1 MTQPPDGLTR
11 ADFVRAVDEAICAR
25 RTHKVLGGA
34 GPEPQIFAAALRDAL
49 AVAGMAPFHF
59 ARSEEIPEPWRL
71 RAFVGAGLARVRSE
85 LDAAE
90 VLYAKLPAIFAG
102 AGALV
107 QATWLP
113 EGRPERDGEHLAAA
127 SAAVQ
132 NLLLAMHAR
141 GYASYWCS
149 APVLA
154 QAASAQILGVDSAEA
169 YLGSLFFGVA
179 LPDVEEA
186 ERGFIGKMHARRTP
200 GAAGWSSWTDS

>member
-11 ADFVRAVDEAICAR
+11 ADFVRAVDEAICSR

-34 GPEPQIFAAALRDAL
+34 GPEPQAFAAALRASL
-49 AVAGMAPFHF
+49 EVAGMAPFHF
-59 ARSEEIPEPWRL
+59 ARNEEIPEPWRL
-71 RAFVGAGLARVRSE
+71 RAFVGAGLERVRDE
-85 LDAAE
+85 LNAAD
-90 VLYAKLPAIFAG
+90 VLYAKLPAIFGG

-113 EGRPERDGEHLAAA
+113 EGRPERDWEHLAAA

-141 GYASYWCS
+141 GYSSYWCS
-149 APVLA
+149 APVLGKA
-154 QAASAQILGVDSAEA
+154 ETARILGVGPEEA

-179 LPDVEEA
+179 LSAEEEA
-186 ERGFIGKMHARRTP
+186 ERGFIGKMHARRTA
-200 GAAGWSSWTDS
+200 GATGWSSWTDR

>member
-11 ADFVRAVDEAICAR
+11 ADFVHAVDEAICAR

-34 GPEPQIFAAALRDAL
+34 GSQPEAFAEALRESL

-59 ARSEEIPEPWRL
+59 ARNEAIPEPWRL
-71 RAFVGAGLARVRSE
+71 RAFVGAGLDRVRSE
-85 LDAAE
+85 LDAAD
-90 VLYAKLPAIFAG
+90 VLYAKLPAIFGG

-107 QATWLP
+107 QASWLP
-113 EGRPERDGEHLAAA
+113 EARPERDWEHLAAA

-149 APVLA
+149 APVLGKA
-154 QAASAQILGVDSAEA
+154 EAARILGVDAAEA
-169 YLGSLFFGVA
+169 YLGSLFFGVPLSA
-179 LPDVEEA
+179 EEEA
-186 ERGFIGKMHARRTP
+186 ERGFIGKMHARRTC
-200 GAAGWSSWTDS
+200 GTAGWSSWTDS

>member
-11 ADFVRAVDEAICAR
+11 TDFARAVDAAICER
-25 RTHKVLGGA
+25 RTHKVLGGP
-34 GPEPQIFAAALRDAL
+34 GQDPAAFESALRESL

-71 RAFVGAGLARVRSE
+71 RAFVGAGLKRVRRD
-85 LDAAE
+85 LDTAE
-90 VLYAKLPAIFAG
+90 VLYAKLPAIFEG

-113 EGRPERDGEHLAAA
+113 EGRPERDWEHLAAA

-149 APVLA
+149 APVLGKA
-154 QAASAQILGVDSAEA
+154 DAAQILGVDPTEA

-179 LPDVEEA
+179 LSAEEEA

-200 GAAGWSSWTDS
+200 GTAGWSSYVDS

>member
-1 MTQPPDGLTR
+1 MQPPDGLSR
-11 ADFVRAVDEAICAR
+11 ADFVRAVDEAIGAR

-34 GPEPQIFAAALRDAL
+34 GADPAAFEAALRSAL
-49 AVAGMAPFHF
+49 EIAGMAPFHF
-59 ARSEEIPEPWRL
+59 ARDEAIPEPWRL

-90 VLYAKLPAIFAG
+90 VLYAKLPAIFDG

-113 EGRPERDGEHLAAA
+113 EARPERDWEHLAAA

-149 APVLA
+149 APVLGKA
-154 QAASAQILGVDSAEA
+154 ETARILGVAANEA
-169 YLGSLFFGVA
+169 YLGSLFFGVRLSA
-179 LPDVEEA
+179 EEEA

>member
-1 MTQPPDGLTR
+1 MTQLPDGLTR
-11 ADFVRAVDEAICAR
+11 ADFVRAVDAAICAR

-34 GPEPQIFAAALRDAL
+34 GPEPASFAAALQESL
-49 AVAGMAPFHF
+49 EVAGMAPFHF

-71 RAFVGAGLARVRSE
+71 RAFVGAGLERVRGE
-85 LDAAE
+85 LDAAG
-90 VLYAKLPAIFAG
+90 VLYAKLPAIFGG

-113 EGRPERDGEHLAAA
+113 EARPERDCEHLAAA

-141 GYASYWCS
+141 GFASYWCS
-149 APVLA
+149 APVLGKA
-154 QAASAQILGVDSAEA
+154 DAARILGVDPAEA
-169 YLGSLFFGVA
+169 YLGSLFFGVR
-179 LPDVEEA
+179 LPAPEEA

-200 GAAGWSSWTDS
+200 GAAGWSSWTER